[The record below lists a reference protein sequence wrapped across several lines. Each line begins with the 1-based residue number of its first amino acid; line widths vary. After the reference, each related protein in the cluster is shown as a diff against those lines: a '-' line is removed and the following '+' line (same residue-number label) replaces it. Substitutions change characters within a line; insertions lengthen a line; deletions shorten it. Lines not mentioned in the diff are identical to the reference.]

1 MNKKTGRG
9 AKKTGEKKRKFW
21 GEPWGE
27 RKEESTTTRR
37 RKRGIHPNGVTSLE
51 VLLRPFSLAF
61 FPFPS
66 SLMSFRRSIHA
77 FAALPHIRFGGQL
90 GDVIV
95 PSSELVP
102 LLAKNIPGRSEGGG
116 GNLPSVTFQ
125 PGEEGFPL

>member
-27 RKEESTTTRR
+27 RKEESTRR